1 MTKYLLTITFI
12 SLFLFG
18 CSNHPRQVEASTSLV
33 EKQSIILGEKVP
45 SKYRDELEL
54 TGDVHLL
61 HEKYNIIVGPIYTSS
76 LGLDCRKLN
85 VSGVGFQAQV
95 RVVCANKKQYKE
107 QVRVW
112 RLMPDVVHSETSLQL

>member
-1 MTKYLLTITFI
+1 MTKYLLTIPFL
-12 SLFLFG
+12 SLLVSG

-54 TGDVHLL
+54 TGVVHLL
-61 HEKYNIIVGPIYTSS
+61 HEKYDIIAGPVYTSS

-85 VSGVGFQAQV
+85 VSGVSFSTQM
-95 RVVCANKKQYKE
+95 RVVCADKKQYKE